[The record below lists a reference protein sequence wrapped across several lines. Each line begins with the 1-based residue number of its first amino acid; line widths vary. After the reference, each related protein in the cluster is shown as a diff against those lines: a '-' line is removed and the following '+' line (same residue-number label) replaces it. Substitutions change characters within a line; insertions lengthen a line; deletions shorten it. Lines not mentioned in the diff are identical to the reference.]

1 MNFITVKQV
10 AAILE
15 DIFICGWNDKS
26 LKNDY
31 RQYNNALVQLVYN
44 FGRISNDENSL
55 ITSVEIKYQDQ
66 IAEFITLH
74 FSTIDLTQIFN

>member
-1 MNFITVKQV
+1 MIISTQQV
-10 AAILE
+10 AEILT

-44 FGRISNDENSL
+44 YGRISNNQTSL
-55 ITSVEIKYQDQ
+55 ITTVEDQYKVQ

-74 FSTIDLTQIFN
+74 FSTLDLTEILN